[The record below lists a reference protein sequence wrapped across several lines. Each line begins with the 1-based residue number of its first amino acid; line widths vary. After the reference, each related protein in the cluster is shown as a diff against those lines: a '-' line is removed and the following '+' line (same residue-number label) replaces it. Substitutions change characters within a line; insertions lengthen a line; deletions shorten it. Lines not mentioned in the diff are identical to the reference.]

1 MERKWKQIL
10 EQWKDNLSRKN
21 QLLLIFLVGI
31 LLLVVAFPVSKKD
44 SKAEKT
50 IQETSSARNVQTN
63 LENYEEYLEKRLTNA
78 LESVDGVGRT
88 EIVITLKS
96 SGQKIVEKDQSI
108 NNQSDSNTNE
118 AGITNSSESKS
129 SDGTSIYERQSDGT
143 EIPYVSK
150 ELTPEIAGVLVV
162 ADGGDNAVVVKNI
175 TDAIRALFGVEAH
188 KIKIMKRTDT
198 YRRFLHETNIQKEP
212 NYYYYAGCYD
222 CNCRIFELF
231 RETIRRNEKWNG
243 RDKCR
248 YGK

>member
-1 MERKWKQIL
+1 MERKWRQIL

-63 LENYEEYLEKRLTNA
+63 LENYEEYLEKRLANA

-118 AGITNSSESKS
+118 AGIINSSETKS

-198 YRRFLHETNIQKEP
+198 
-212 NYYYYAGCYD
+212 
-222 CNCRIFELF
+222 
-231 RETIRRNEKWNG
+231 
-243 RDKCR
+243 
-248 YGK
+248 

>member
-31 LLLVVAFPVSKKD
+31 LLLVVAFRVSKKD

-50 IQETSSARNVQTN
+50 IQETSSVRNVQTS

-118 AGITNSSESKS
+118 AGITNSSETKS

-198 YRRFLHETNIQKEP
+198 
-212 NYYYYAGCYD
+212 
-222 CNCRIFELF
+222 
-231 RETIRRNEKWNG
+231 
-243 RDKCR
+243 
-248 YGK
+248 

>member
-50 IQETSSARNVQTN
+50 IQETSSVRNVQTN
-63 LENYEEYLEKRLTNA
+63 LENYEEYLEKRLINA
-78 LESVDGVGRT
+78 LESVDGVGRA

-118 AGITNSSESKS
+118 AGS
-129 SDGTSIYERQSDGT
+129 SDGTSVYERQSDGT

-198 YRRFLHETNIQKEP
+198 
-212 NYYYYAGCYD
+212 
-222 CNCRIFELF
+222 
-231 RETIRRNEKWNG
+231 
-243 RDKCR
+243 
-248 YGK
+248 

>member
-1 MERKWKQIL
+1 MERKWRQIL

-21 QLLLIFLVGI
+21 QLLLIFLVGL

-198 YRRFLHETNIQKEP
+198 
-212 NYYYYAGCYD
+212 
-222 CNCRIFELF
+222 
-231 RETIRRNEKWNG
+231 
-243 RDKCR
+243 
-248 YGK
+248 

>member
-31 LLLVVAFPVSKKD
+31 LLLIVAFPVSKKD

-50 IQETSSARNVQTN
+50 IQETSSVRNVQTN
-63 LENYEEYLEKRLTNA
+63 LENYEEYLEKRLTNV

-118 AGITNSSESKS
+118 A
-129 SDGTSIYERQSDGT
+129 GTSIYERQSDGT

-175 TDAIRALFGVEAH
+175 TEAIRALFGVEAH

-198 YRRFLHETNIQKEP
+198 
-212 NYYYYAGCYD
+212 
-222 CNCRIFELF
+222 
-231 RETIRRNEKWNG
+231 
-243 RDKCR
+243 
-248 YGK
+248 

>member
-50 IQETSSARNVQTN
+50 IQETSSVRNVQTN

-118 AGITNSSESKS
+118 AGITNSSETKS
-129 SDGTSIYERQSDGT
+129 
-143 EIPYVSK
+143 
-150 ELTPEIAGVLVV
+150 
-162 ADGGDNAVVVKNI
+162 
-175 TDAIRALFGVEAH
+175 
-188 KIKIMKRTDT
+188 
-198 YRRFLHETNIQKEP
+198 
-212 NYYYYAGCYD
+212 
-222 CNCRIFELF
+222 
-231 RETIRRNEKWNG
+231 
-243 RDKCR
+243 
-248 YGK
+248 

>member
-1 MERKWKQIL
+1 MERKWRQIL
-10 EQWKDNLSRKN
+10 EQWKDNLSKKN
-21 QLLLIFLVGI
+21 RLLLIFLVGL

-118 AGITNSSESKS
+118 AGIINSSETKS

-198 YRRFLHETNIQKEP
+198 
-212 NYYYYAGCYD
+212 
-222 CNCRIFELF
+222 
-231 RETIRRNEKWNG
+231 
-243 RDKCR
+243 
-248 YGK
+248 

>member
-1 MERKWKQIL
+1 MLERIKIAALYADGELYNGKEVTVMGWVR
-10 EQWKDNLSRKN
+10 NLRDMKN
-21 QLLLIFLVGI
+21 FGFIELNDGSCFKSLQ
-31 LLLVVAFPVSKKD
+31 VVFERES
-44 SKAEKT
+44 
-50 IQETSSARNVQTN
+50 

-198 YRRFLHETNIQKEP
+198 
-212 NYYYYAGCYD
+212 
-222 CNCRIFELF
+222 
-231 RETIRRNEKWNG
+231 
-243 RDKCR
+243 
-248 YGK
+248 

>member
-1 MERKWKQIL
+1 MERKWRQIL
-10 EQWKDNLSRKN
+10 EQWKDNLSKKN
-21 QLLLIFLVGI
+21 QLLLIFLVGL

-63 LENYEEYLEKRLTNA
+63 LENYEEYLEKRLANA

-118 AGITNSSESKS
+118 AGIINSSETKS

-198 YRRFLHETNIQKEP
+198 
-212 NYYYYAGCYD
+212 
-222 CNCRIFELF
+222 
-231 RETIRRNEKWNG
+231 
-243 RDKCR
+243 
-248 YGK
+248 

>member
-1 MERKWKQIL
+1 MLISIL
-10 EQWKDNLSRKN
+10 ESIA
-21 QLLLIFLVGI
+21 LITSG
-31 LLLVVAFPVSKKD
+31 VAFPVGSFP
-44 SKAEKT
+44 
-50 IQETSSARNVQTN
+50 TSVSVRNEQTN

-118 AGITNSSESKS
+118 TGITNSSETKS

-198 YRRFLHETNIQKEP
+198 
-212 NYYYYAGCYD
+212 
-222 CNCRIFELF
+222 
-231 RETIRRNEKWNG
+231 
-243 RDKCR
+243 
-248 YGK
+248 

>member
-1 MERKWKQIL
+1 M
-10 EQWKDNLSRKN
+10 
-21 QLLLIFLVGI
+21 V
-31 LLLVVAFPVSKKD
+31 
-44 SKAEKT
+44 
-50 IQETSSARNVQTN
+50 IQ
-63 LENYEEYLEKRLTNA
+63 YLEKRLTNA

-118 AGITNSSESKS
+118 AGITNSSETKS

-198 YRRFLHETNIQKEP
+198 
-212 NYYYYAGCYD
+212 
-222 CNCRIFELF
+222 
-231 RETIRRNEKWNG
+231 
-243 RDKCR
+243 
-248 YGK
+248 